1 MKKIKRIL
9 AFAGALLLAAM
20 YLATL
25 VTALIDSPLSSRL
38 FKASVAATILIPV
51 LLYAYILIARLAAG
65 RKENTDSDVSSEIE

>member
-9 AFAGALLLAAM
+9 AFTAAVLLVAM

-25 VTALIDSPLSSRL
+25 ITALIDSPVSSRL
-38 FKASVAATILIPV
+38 FKASIAATILIPV

-65 RKENTDSDVSSEIE
+65 RKDDTENNAPSDIE